1 LREKAVEQTQI
12 DLIYKVAEM
21 ALEQNSYLGMIV
33 EQLKVVE
40 SIY

>member
-1 LREKAVEQTQI
+1 MEPTQI

-21 ALEQNSYLGMIV
+21 ALEQNSYLGVIV